1 MMGRL
6 ASTTTMAF
14 LCFGFCLAQDSATGA
29 YCRPEGSPLS
39 YVVEIIRGAPFDS
52 VKDHVSA
59 NAFVIKGRTREQL
72 LDVLKGEDRA
82 SVLNEDSTR
91 LISFDVN
98 FNDARDA
105 LYVIL
110 KTSDV
115 LNVNPHYHSVVLY
128 KKPMV
133 GWQIYLWHVGS

>member
-1 MMGRL
+1 MLRRL
-6 ASTTTMAF
+6 ATTIVMV
-14 LCFGFCLAQDSATGA
+14 LVCLGFCYAQDSTTGA
-29 YCRPEGSPLS
+29 FCRPESSPLS

-52 VKDHVSA
+52 IKEHVSA
-59 NAFVIKGRTREQL
+59 DAFVIKGRTREPF
-72 LDVLKGEDRA
+72 LDVLKGKHRA

-91 LISFDVN
+91 LTSLDVN

-105 LYVIL
+105 LYIIL
-110 KTSDV
+110 RTSDL
-115 LNVNPHYHSVVLY
+115 LNANPHYHSVVLY